1 MNSKSVIKRGI
12 LSTIYVKIKDQYSI
26 DNIKICLDEKY
37 RNEDFVNFYDNYIP
51 NIHDVRGTNL
61 CNIGVVYDSNSNT
74 CIIVSVIDN
83 LLKGASGQALQ
94 NLNLMFGIE
103 ETRSLINVPMFL

>member
-1 MNSKSVIKRGI
+1 M
-12 LSTIYVKIKDQYSI
+12 
-26 DNIKICLDEKY
+26 
-37 RNEDFVNFYDNYIP
+37 
-51 NIHDVRGTNL
+51 
-61 CNIGVVYDSNSNT
+61 YDSNSNT